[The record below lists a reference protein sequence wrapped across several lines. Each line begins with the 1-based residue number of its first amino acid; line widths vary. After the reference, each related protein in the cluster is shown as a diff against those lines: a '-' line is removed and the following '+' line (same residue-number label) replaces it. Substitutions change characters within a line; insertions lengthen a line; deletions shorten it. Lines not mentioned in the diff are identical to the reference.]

1 MRISFTALTGQGPR
15 DVVINIDS
23 EATVDG
29 VAQSLFAALDGKG
42 SAKRAATVPVPRFS
56 KDSLPRDGRAGI
68 APRPARRALW
78 LDGRMLDPQALAVK
92 ELRDGAVVAV
102 EQRAAAATALAE
114 PTGLVEVR
122 VVSGPAAGPVHR
134 LGLGATTLGSGPDV
148 DVTLSDPAVPAR
160 SLRITVEPDGV
171 KVEASALTID
181 SPTGRASLD
190 GEPLTAKADWPL
202 GGLVAVGGSVL
213 ALARSTAPDTHLEP
227 LPEGGLAFNRP
238 PRLSPPHRSRRLEV
252 PKRPVRDP
260 KERLRLFGALLFSA
274 FGLVMAFGLGQ
285 WWWAL
290 FALAWPIMTVGEWV
304 GDRMHGR
311 KSYKKALKDY
321 QRATA
326 EFGGRLDRLRREDQ
340 DERRALHPDPAEVLL
355 TATGPRRRLWE
366 RRLTDPDV
374 LHLRL
379 GLADLPARI
388 ELAGNDGD
396 GAAGR
401 GGGAE
406 RGGAGPIEI
415 PRARQVPVALP
426 LPELGVIGLTGPRPA
441 SRGLARWL
449 VAQAAAL
456 HSPRDLAIVVLSAD
470 PEAGE
475 AWNWVRWLPHCAPR
489 EGEECTALV
498 GTDPESVAHRV
509 TELAIRVTER
519 RRAAQATASLFGQAK
534 PAESVPYNILVVLDG
549 ARALRRVPGMPMLLS
564 RGAEYGLYAIC
575 VDDEE
580 RLLPEE
586 CSAVAAWD
594 PERPESVL
602 LRGQGLDVVGPV
614 LADQVSPAWTDRV
627 ARSLAPV
634 RDVSREDA
642 EDAIPADVRLLDLLD
657 MPDPTAEHV
666 LRSWT
671 LTGGRTTRVPIGLG
685 TGSAQ
690 ARSSGR
696 PAARPGGGPSLGAFQ
711 PYEVDLRTDGPH
723 GLIAGTTGAGKSEL
737 LQTLIASL
745 AVANRPDEMTFV
757 LIDYKGGAAFKD
769 CARLPHTVGMVTD
782 LDGHATERALESLAA
797 ELRRREEIL
806 LDAGAKDIDDYDDL
820 KAQPDRAP
828 GEQAPGGPGGLPP
841 MPRLVLVIDEFAAM
855 VTELPDF
862 VTGLVDIG
870 RRGRS
875 LGVHL
880 ILATQRP
887 AGVVT
892 GDIRANTN
900 LRIALRVTDPDES
913 TDVLDSPEAAQISKS
928 TPGRC
933 YVRSGVSSVHAVQS
947 ARIGGRRPGGGAAGS
962 PAAAVR
968 PVPWQGLGRPLPV
981 SRDAGEGA
989 ADDSTMVTDLAVL
1002 VQAIGEAARR
1012 AGIARQPSPWLN
1024 PLPEQVRLTPRAAAG
1039 GSVVDVP
1046 PIAFGITDLPAVQS
1060 REPLRLDL
1068 AKGGH
1073 LYLAGAAQ
1081 SGRSTALRTIAGSV
1095 AGACSPYDAHLYAI
1109 DCGANALLPLVS
1121 LPHCGAVVTRDQ
1133 LDRCERLLT
1142 ALLAEVARRQQLLA
1156 EAGFSSLAEQRAAV
1170 AATDRLPWMILLLDR
1185 WEGFLAAFENY
1196 DYGRLV
1202 DQALR
1207 LLREGSAVGLRA
1219 VFTGDRSGLGGQV
1232 STVFDRRLI
1241 LRMGDP
1247 NDYGYAGLQEKQVP
1261 AAMPPGRA
1269 LEAVAP
1275 GVPLRESQ
1283 IGLLGDDP
1291 SGTAQVSALQE
1302 IARAC
1307 VTRYGRLPRRQRPLH
1322 VDELPVRVTYRE
1334 AMALDPEFLPPSAL
1348 WTLVGVGGDTLAP
1361 VGVDLLNE
1369 GPGFAV
1375 AGPPR
1380 SGRSTTLR
1388 TIVHSLLDPAVGGGL
1403 VPVVLVTPRRSPLRL
1418 LSGRPG
1424 VLGLLTADSEP
1435 DDLVAAIG
1443 DEHRYAVVVDDA
1455 ELLDET
1461 DLDDALRDVLRTARD
1476 GEHAL
1481 VIGGTTEDLGRGYRG
1496 FLADTR
1502 RSRSGVLLSID
1513 SPDDGEMFG
1522 LRLPRNAPLGGP
1534 TGRGL
1539 LVALGATTQIQVAL
1553 PPPVSGDR
1561 PE

>member
-1 MRISFTALTGQGPR
+1 MRISFTALTGGGPR
-15 DVVINIDS
+15 DVVIDVDS

-29 VAQSLFAALDGKG
+29 VARSLSAALDG
-42 SAKRAATVPVPRFS
+42 AAPAPKAASPVP
-56 KDSLPRDGRAGI
+56 
-68 APRPARRALW
+68 APRFTKAALGAPAERPRQALW
-78 LDGRMLDPQALAVK
+78 VDGRMLDPRSLAVK

-102 EQRAAAATALAE
+102 ERRGAAATVLAE

-122 VVSGPAAGPVHR
+122 VVGGPAAGSVHR
-134 LGLGATTLGSGPDV
+134 LGLGVATIGSGNDV
-148 DVTLSDPAVPAR
+148 DVSLADPSIPAR
-160 SLRITVEPDGV
+160 SLRVTVGV
-171 KVEASALTID
+171 EGVQVEASAMTMRG
-181 SPTGRASLD
+181 PASLD
-190 GEPLTAKADWPL
+190 GEPLTAKADWPA
-202 GGLVAVGGSVL
+202 GGLLTVGASVL
-213 ALARSTAPDTHLEP
+213 ALAPSAAPDTHLEP

-238 PRLSPPHRSRRLEV
+238 PRLNPGHHVRELEV
-252 PKRPVRDP
+252 PRRPERNQR
-260 KERLRLFGALLFSA
+260 ERLRLFGAILFSA
-274 FGLVMAFGLGQ
+274 FGLVMAFAMGQ

-290 FALAWPIMTVGEWV
+290 FALAWPVMTVGEWI
-304 GDRMHGR
+304 GDRLHGR
-311 KSYKKALKDY
+311 KSYKKALKEY
-321 QRATA
+321 QRKAG
-326 EFGGRLDRLRREDQ
+326 EFDGELDRLRREDQ
-340 DERRALHPDPAEVLL
+340 AERRALHPDPAEILL

-366 RRLTDPDV
+366 RRRDDPDA
-374 LHLRL
+374 LHLRI
-379 GLADLPARI
+379 GLADLPARV
-388 ELAGNDGD
+388 ELTGE
-396 GAAGR
+396 AAG
-401 GGGAE
+401 
-406 RGGAGPIEI
+406 I
-415 PRARQVPVALP
+415 PVPTARQVPVALP
-426 LPELGVIGLTGPRPA
+426 LAELGVLGLTGPRHA
-441 SRGLARWL
+441 SRALARWL

-456 HSPRDLAIVVLSAD
+456 HSPGDLAVVVLSAD
-470 PEAGE
+470 EGAGGD
-475 AWNWVRWLPHCAPR
+475 WNWVRWLPHAAPR
-489 EGEECTALV
+489 EGEECLALV

-519 RRAAQATASLFGQAK
+519 RRAAQSESAFLGQKK
-534 PAESVPYNILVVLDG
+534 PAETTPYNVLIVLDG

-564 RGAEYGLYAIC
+564 RGPEYGIHAIC

-586 CSAVAAWD
+586 CRAVVAWD
-594 PERPESVL
+594 PDHPSLVH
-602 LRGQGLDVVGPV
+602 LRGQGLDVIGPV
-614 LADQVSPAWTDRV
+614 LADQVSPSWTDRV
-627 ARSLAPV
+627 ARALAPV

-642 EDAIPADVRLLDLLD
+642 EESIPKDVRLLDLLD
-657 MPDPTAEHV
+657 MPEPTPEHV
-666 LRSWT
+666 LHSWT
-671 LTGGRTTRVPIGLG
+671 RTGGRTTRVPIGVG
-685 TGSAQ
+685 TGGEK
-690 ARSSGR
+690 RSGR
-696 PAARPGGGPSLGAFQ
+696 Q
-711 PYEVDLRTDGPH
+711 QVHDIDLRADGPH

-797 ELRRREEIL
+797 ELRRREEL
-806 LDAGAKDIDDYDDL
+806 LLHAGAKDIDDYNDL
-820 KAQPDRAP
+820 RPADPS
-828 GEQAPGGPGGLPP
+828 LPSI
-841 MPRLVLVIDEFAAM
+841 PRLVLVIDEFAAM

-862 VTGLVDIG
+862 VAGLVDIG

-892 GDIRANTN
+892 PDIRANTN

-913 TDVLDSPEAAQISKS
+913 TDVIDTPDAAQISKS
-928 TPGRC
+928 APGRC
-933 YVRSGVSSVHAVQS
+933 YIRSGASTVHAVQS
-947 ARIGGRRPGGGAAGS
+947 ARIGGRRPG
-962 PAAAVR
+962 AAAERRTTVH
-968 PVPWQGLGRPLPV
+968 PMPWQGLGRPLPAP
-981 SRDAGEGA
+981 RDA
-989 ADDSTMVTDLAVL
+989 ADDALTTDLSAL
-1002 VQAIGEAARR
+1002 VQAIDAAARR
-1012 AGIARQPSPWLN
+1012 AGAARQPSPWLS
-1024 PLPEQVRLTPRAAAG
+1024 PLPDRVRLTPRTAAG

-1046 PIAFGITDLPAVQS
+1046 PIPFGVTDLPAVQS
-1060 REPLRLDL
+1060 REPLALDL
-1068 AKGGH
+1068 ASGGH
-1073 LYLAGAAQ
+1073 LYIAGSAQ
-1081 SGRSTALRTIAGSV
+1081 SGRSTALRTIAGSL

-1109 DCGANALLPLVS
+1109 DCGANALLPLMS

-1142 ALLAEVARRQQLLA
+1142 ALSAEVARRQQLLA
-1156 EAGFSSLAEQRAAV
+1156 EAGFASLAEQRAAV
-1170 AATDRLPWMILLLDR
+1170 AATDRLPWMVLLLDR
-1185 WEGFLAAFENY
+1185 WEGFLGAFEHY

-1202 DQALR
+1202 DQTLR
-1207 LLREGSAVGLRA
+1207 LLREGAAAGLRA

-1232 STVFDRRLI
+1232 STVFDRRLV
-1241 LRMGDP
+1241 LRMSDP

-1283 IGLLGDDP
+1283 IGVLADDP
-1291 SGTAQVSALQE
+1291 SGTAQVAALQD
-1302 IARAC
+1302 IARAA

-1334 AMALDPEFLPPSAL
+1334 AMALDPDFLAPSAL
-1348 WTLVGVGGDTLAP
+1348 WALVGVGGDTLAP
-1361 VGVDLLNE
+1361 VGIDLLNE

-1388 TIVHSLLDPAVGGGL
+1388 TIVHSLLDPAIAGGL

-1424 VLGLLTADSEP
+1424 VLGVLTSDSDA
-1435 DDLVAAIG
+1435 DDLEKAIG

-1476 GEHAL
+1476 GEHAV
-1481 VIGGTTEDLGRGYRG
+1481 VIGGTTADLGRGYRG
-1496 FLADTR
+1496 FLSDTR
-1502 RSRSGVLLSID
+1502 RSRSGVLLSIE
-1513 SPDDGEMFG
+1513 SPDDGDLFG
-1522 LRLPRNAPLGGP
+1522 LRLPRNAPLAGP

-1539 LVALGATTQIQVAL
+1539 FVAAGVTTQIQVAL
-1553 PPPVSGDR
+1553 PPPTTD
-1561 PE
+1561 

>member
-15 DVVINIDS
+15 DVVINVDA

-29 VAQSLFAALDGKG
+29 VARSLATVLDGG
-42 SAKRAATVPVPRFS
+42 RPGLDTIPGGARPPAPRFS
-56 KDSLPRDGRAGI
+56 KDALAAARA
-68 APRPARRALW
+68 PERPAEPRVLW

-102 EQRAAAATALAE
+102 ERRGAPATVLAE
-114 PTGLVEVR
+114 PSGLIEVR
-122 VVSGPAAGPVHR
+122 VVGGPAAGSVHR
-134 LGLGATTLGSGPDV
+134 IGLGTSTLGSGGDV
-148 DVTLSDPAVPAR
+148 DVRLDDPSVPSR
-160 SLRITVEPDGV
+160 SLRITAGVDGV
-171 KVEASALTID
+171 RIEASNMTLERGA
-181 SPTGRASLD
+181 ALD
-190 GEPLTAKADWPL
+190 GEPLTGPVAWPF
-202 GGLVAVGGSVL
+202 GGMLTIGDSVL
-213 ALARSTAPDTHLEP
+213 TVATSAAPDTHLEP

-238 PRLSPPHRSRRLEV
+238 PRLNPGDRVRKLDV
-252 PKRPVRDP
+252 PKRPERNP
-260 KERLRLFGALLFSA
+260 KERLRLFGAILFSA
-274 FGLVMAFGLGQ
+274 FGLVMAFALGQ

-290 FALAWPIMTVGEWV
+290 FALAWPLMTVGEWV
-304 GDRMHGR
+304 GDRLHGR
-311 KSYKKALKDY
+311 KSYKKALQEYHRK
-321 QRATA
+321 AG
-326 EFGGRLDRLRREDQ
+326 EFDGELDRLRRADQ
-340 DERRALHPDPAEVLL
+340 AERRALHPDPAEVLL

-366 RRLTDPDV
+366 RRRDDADT

-388 ELAGNDGD
+388 ELTGDEDG
-396 GAAGR
+396 
-401 GGGAE
+401 
-406 RGGAGPIEI
+406 EI
-415 PRARQVPVALP
+415 PIPSARQVPVALP
-426 LPELGVIGLTGPRPA
+426 LADLGVLGVTGPRAA

-456 HSPRDLAIVVLSAD
+456 HSPRDLAIVVLSAG

-475 AWNWVRWLPHCAPR
+475 EWNWVRWLPHCAPR

-498 GTDPESVAHRV
+498 GGDPESVAHRV

-519 RRAAQATASLFGQAK
+519 RRSAQPDAGFLGRARS
-534 PAESVPYNILVVLDG
+534 AENVPYNILIVLDG

-564 RGAEYGLYAIC
+564 RGPEFGLHAIC
-575 VDDEE
+575 IDDEE

-586 CSAVAAWD
+586 CRAVAAWD
-594 PERPESVL
+594 PQHPSRL
-602 LRGQGLDVVGPV
+602 HLRGQGLDALGPV
-614 LADQVSPAWTDRV
+614 LADQVSPSWTDRV
-627 ARSLAPV
+627 ARALAPV

-642 EDAIPADVRLLDLLD
+642 ESALPAIVRLLDLLD
-657 MPDPTAEHV
+657 MPAPTPEHV
-666 LRSWT
+666 LQSWQR
-671 LTGGRTTRVPIGLG
+671 TGGRTTRVPIGV
-685 TGSAQ
+685 
-690 ARSSGR
+690 
-696 PAARPGGGPSLGAFQ
+696 GGGKGSSRM
-711 PYEVDLRTDGPH
+711 YEIDLRADGPH

-745 AVANRPDEMTFV
+745 ALANRPDEMTFV

-806 LDAGAKDIDDYDDL
+806 LDAGAKDIDDYNDL
-820 KAQPDRAP
+820 RPSDP
-828 GEQAPGGPGGLPP
+828 GLPT

-892 GDIRANTN
+892 ADIRANTN

-913 TDVLDSPEAAQISKS
+913 TDVLDAPDAAHISKT

-933 YVRSGVSSVHAVQS
+933 YVRSGAAAPHAVQS
-947 ARIGGRRPGGGAAGS
+947 ARIGGRRPGATGRE
-962 PAAAVR
+962 PLVL
-968 PVPWQGLGRPLPV
+968 PLPWQGLGRPLPAP
-981 SRDAGEGA
+981 REA
-989 ADDSTMVTDLAVL
+989 ADDSTVTDLSTL
-1002 VQAIGEAARR
+1002 VQAIDEAARR
-1012 AGIARQPSPWLN
+1012 AGIDRQPSPWLN
-1024 PLPEQVRLTPRAAAG
+1024 PLPEQVRLSPRTAAG

-1046 PIAFGITDLPAVQS
+1046 PIAFGITDLPAIQS
-1060 REPLRLDL
+1060 REELALDL
-1068 AKGGH
+1068 PSSGH
-1073 LYLAGAAQ
+1073 LYIAGSAQ
-1081 SGRSTALRTIAGSV
+1081 SGRSTALRTIAGSLT
-1095 AGACSPYDAHLYAI
+1095 GAVSPYDAHLYAI
-1109 DCGANALLPLVS
+1109 DCGAGALLPLIG

-1142 ALLAEVARRQQLLA
+1142 ALTAEVARRQQLLA
-1156 EAGFSSLAEQRAAV
+1156 EAGFASLAEQRAAV
-1170 AATDRLPWMILLLDR
+1170 AATDRLPWMVLLLDR
-1185 WEGFLAAFENY
+1185 WEGFLGAFEHY

-1202 DQALR
+1202 DQTLR
-1207 LLREGSAVGLRA
+1207 LLREGAAVGLRA

-1232 STVFDRRLI
+1232 STVFDRRLV
-1241 LRMGDP
+1241 LRMADP
-1247 NDYGYAGLQEKQVP
+1247 NDYGYAGLQEKQIP

-1269 LEAVAP
+1269 LEAAAP
-1275 GVPLRESQ
+1275 GAPPVESQ

-1291 SGTAQVSALQE
+1291 SGTSQVAALQE

-1307 VTRYGRLPRRQRPLH
+1307 VARYGRLPRKQRPLH

-1334 AMALDPEFLPPSAL
+1334 AMTLDPEFVAPSAL
-1348 WTLVGVGGDTLAP
+1348 WALVGVGGDTLAP
-1361 VGVDLLNE
+1361 MGIDLLND

-1388 TIVHSLLDPAVGGGL
+1388 TIVHSLLDPAVGGGQ
-1403 VPVVLVTPRRSPLRL
+1403 VPVVLITPRRSPLRL
-1418 LSGRPG
+1418 LEGHPG
-1424 VLGLLTADSEP
+1424 VLGLLTADSDQ
-1435 DDLVAAIG
+1435 DDLEKAVG
-1443 DEHRYAVVVDDA
+1443 EENRYVIVVDDA
-1455 ELLDET
+1455 ELLDES
-1461 DLDDALRDVLRTARD
+1461 DLDDALTTALRTARD
-1476 GEHAL
+1476 GEHAV
-1481 VIGGTTEDLGRGYRG
+1481 VIGGTTTDLGRGYRG
-1496 FLADTR
+1496 FLSDTR
-1502 RSRSGVLLSID
+1502 RSRSGVLLSVET
-1513 SPDDGEMFG
+1513 PDDGDLFG

-1539 LVALGATTQIQVAL
+1539 LVTMGTPTQLQVAL
-1553 PPPVSGDR
+1553 PPTTD
-1561 PE
+1561 